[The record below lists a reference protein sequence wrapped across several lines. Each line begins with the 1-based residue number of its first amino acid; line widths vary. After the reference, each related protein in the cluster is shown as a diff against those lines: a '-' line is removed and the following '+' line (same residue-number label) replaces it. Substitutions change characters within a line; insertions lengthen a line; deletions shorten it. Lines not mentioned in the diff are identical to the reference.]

1 MIINDITKILLS
13 KDFVYLRVSGNC
25 SDRLRKRLPAEKR
38 MTMKETEKVTQN
50 ITADIILF
58 FDMDGTLIDTDL
70 ANFLSYKKAINSV
83 TKSDNNLTYNPDK
96 RFNRS
101 NLINTVPNLTESE
114 YEKIIREK
122 EEYYNDFIH
131 ETKLNTEI
139 ANILIKYSKTNKTIL
154 VTNCRKDRAMKTL
167 KHFQLDDKFS
177 NIFCREF
184 SDNNKKVNKFQ
195 KAISKLGVPS
205 NLVIVFENE
214 ESEIADAK
222 NAGISII
229 NPTYL

>member
-1 MIINDITKILLS
+1 
-13 KDFVYLRVSGNC
+13 
-25 SDRLRKRLPAEKR
+25 
-38 MTMKETEKVTQN
+38 MKETEKVPQN

-83 TKSDNNLTYNPDK
+83 TKSDNNLIYNPDK

-101 NLINTVPNLTESE
+101 NLKNAVPNLTESE
-114 YEKIIREK
+114 YEKIIQEK
-122 EEYYNDFIH
+122 EEYYNNFIY
-131 ETKLNTEI
+131 ETKLKTEI
-139 ANILIKYSKTNKTIL
+139 ADILIKYSKTNKTIL
-154 VTNCRKDRAMKTL
+154 VTNCRKDRAMTTL
-167 KHFQLDDKFS
+167 KHFELEDKFS
-177 NIFCREF
+177 DIFCREF
-184 SDNNKKVNKFQ
+184 NANDKKVNKFQ
-195 KAISKLGVPS
+195 NAISKLGVPP
-205 NLVIVFENE
+205 NLVIAFENE